1 MKSIIKHAKQAF
13 VLNCKLN
20 ISLRKTFLGFR
31 QIRFCKIHSK
41 QFSKLP
47 DLPSK
52 KSQNVKGEYKLRLE
66 KRSCL
71 IGAKILMGC
80 QLLAM
85 LLCLS
90 CLPHPVSA
98 VTLVDFYG
106 PEQMYSSAFFFGYL
120 KSETYIP
127 ICMPFHILMGGK
139 MDWPSLRYWEQSL
152 LFH

>member
-1 MKSIIKHAKQAF
+1 MILFDWCQNSYG
-13 VLNCKLN
+13 VLVAGTL
-20 ISLRKTFLGFR
+20 
-31 QIRFCKIHSK
+31 
-41 QFSKLP
+41 
-47 DLPSK
+47 
-52 KSQNVKGEYKLRLE
+52 
-66 KRSCL
+66 
-71 IGAKILMGC
+71 
-80 QLLAM
+80 